1 MMDAIR
7 LKEIIALGEAIDRE
21 FKSDRR
27 KISDAEIHEEVVA
40 MANADGGVLLIGI
53 ENDGTISGAQPRHE
67 ETTDPI
73 RLQSAIFNNTSPNIN
88 TRISVP
94 EVQGRKVIAIEVDI
108 YPEICATAQG
118 KVIRRIIGP
127 DGKPATVP
135 FLPRDQRSRR
145 VDLGLID
152 FSAQLMEGASFE
164 SFDPL
169 EFERLRQTITRLR
182 GDQSLKDLSDEE
194 IAKALQLV
202 ETQGDRLLPNVA
214 GLLLLGREEIVRK
227 LLPTHEVH
235 FQVLDAQGDVK
246 VNDAFQRPLLHV
258 LSEVESRFAARNE
271 EREVMVGMF
280 RVPIPDYSPIGFR
293 EALSNALL
301 HRDYTRLDAVYV
313 QWQPDHLLI
322 TSPGGFPVGITAE
335 NLLVHEPKPKNPR
348 LAAACK
354 RIGLVEQTGR
364 GVDKIYMGQLRYG
377 RPVPDY
383 TRSDSTGVRVI
394 IRGGKPS
401 LDFSAFVFE
410 QEDQGKKLELD
421 DLLILNALF
430 HERRIDV
437 KSACTLIQKGTTET
451 KSALERLLER
461 GLVEPRGE
469 RQARTYHLSGMVY
482 KRLNMEAEYI
492 RAKGFEPHQHE
503 QMVLDYV
510 RKMGRITRSEA
521 ADMCHL
527 SGDQASRL
535 LRRISIKYEHFRM
548 VGTRKGAYYIW
559 ADPGG

>member
-1 MMDAIR
+1 MDADR
-7 LKEIIALGEAIDRE
+7 LKEVIALGESLCWE

-27 KISDAEIHEEVVA
+27 KLSDSEIYEEIVA
-40 MANADGGVLLIGI
+40 MANTEGGILFIGV
-53 ENDGTISGAQPRHE
+53 EDDGTISGAQPRHNGM
-67 ETTDPI
+67 TDPI

-94 EVQGRKVIAIEVDI
+94 EDAGRKVIVIEVDI
-108 YPEICATAQG
+108 YPEICATQQG
-118 KVIRRIIGP
+118 KCVRRVIGS

-135 FLPRDQRSRR
+135 FLPCDQRSRR

-169 EFERLRQTITRLR
+169 EFERLRQAITRLR
-182 GDQSLKDLSDEE
+182 GDQGLKELSDEE
-194 IAKALQLV
+194 IGKALQLV
-202 ETQGDRLLPNVA
+202 ETRNGRLVPNVA
-214 GLLLLGREEIVRK
+214 GLLLLGREEVIRK

-235 FQVLDAQGDVK
+235 FQVLDTQGDVK
-246 VNDAFQRPLLHV
+246 VNDVFHRPLLHV

-271 EREVMVGMF
+271 EREVMVGMI
-280 RVPIPDYSPIGFR
+280 RVPVPDYSPAGFR

-322 TSPGGFPVGITAE
+322 TSPGGFPVGISPD

-348 LAAACK
+348 LAAACR
-354 RIGLVEQTGR
+354 RIGVVEQTGR

-383 TRSDSTGVRVI
+383 SRSDPTGVRVT

-410 QEDQGKKLELD
+410 QEEQGKRLELD

-430 HERRIDV
+430 HERRIDAGHA
-437 KSACTLIQKGTTET
+437 SSLIQKGMSET
-451 KSALERLLER
+451 KSALERLVER
-461 GLVEPRGE
+461 GLTESRGE
-469 RQARTYHLSGMVY
+469 RLRTYHLSAMVY
-482 KRLNMEAEYI
+482 KRFNMEAEYI
-492 RAKGFEPHQHE
+492 RVKGFEPHQHE

-510 RKMGRITRSEA
+510 KKMGRITRSEA
-521 ADMCHL
+521 AEMCHL
-527 SGDQASRL
+527 SGYQASRL
-535 LRRISIKYEHFRM
+535 LRRMAGKYSEFQM
-548 VGTRKGAYYIW
+548 VGKRKGAHYIW
-559 ADPGG
+559 SEPGP

>member
-1 MMDAIR
+1 M
-7 LKEIIALGEAIDRE
+7 
-21 FKSDRR
+21 RR
-27 KISDAEIHEEVVA
+27 S
-40 MANADGGVLLIGI
+40 
-53 ENDGTISGAQPRHE
+53 T
-67 ETTDPI
+67 
-73 RLQSAIFNNTSPNIN
+73 F
-88 TRISVP
+88 
-94 EVQGRKVIAIEVDI
+94 
-108 YPEICATAQG
+108 
-118 KVIRRIIGP
+118 
-127 DGKPATVP
+127 P
-135 FLPRDQRSRR
+135 FP
-145 VDLGLID
+145 
-152 FSAQLMEGASFE
+152 
-164 SFDPL
+164 
-169 EFERLRQTITRLR
+169 
-182 GDQSLKDLSDEE
+182 
-194 IAKALQLV
+194 
-202 ETQGDRLLPNVA
+202 
-214 GLLLLGREEIVRK
+214 
-227 LLPTHEVH
+227 
-235 FQVLDAQGDVK
+235 
-246 VNDAFQRPLLHV
+246 
-258 LSEVESRFAARNE
+258 
-271 EREVMVGMF
+271 
-280 RVPIPDYSPIGFR
+280 
-293 EALSNALL
+293 
-301 HRDYTRLDAVYV
+301 
-313 QWQPDHLLI
+313 
-322 TSPGGFPVGITAE
+322 
-335 NLLVHEPKPKNPR
+335 LVHEPKPKNPR

-364 GVDKIYMGQLRYG
+364 GVDKIYMGQLRYD

-437 KSACTLIQKGTTET
+437 KSACTLIQKGITET

-535 LRRISIKYEHFRM
+535 LRRISMKYEYFQM
-548 VGTRKGAYYIW
+548 VGHARALIISGLSPGSRLVMRGMPESYTRLNPLIFACILSAGMAVRERRCSSRFPKDSRRWCEKSSGPVTSERYRRQSVRH
-559 ADPGG
+559 GGGVRRVGFGFW

>member
-1 MMDAIR
+1 MDADR
-7 LKEIIALGEAIDRE
+7 LKGIIALGEAVDRE

-27 KISDAEIHEEVVA
+27 KISDAEIYEEVVA
-40 MANADGGVLLIGI
+40 MANADGGILLIGV
-53 ENDGTISGAQPRHE
+53 ENNGAISGAQPRHE

-88 TRISVP
+88 TRVFVP
-94 EVQGRKVIAIEVDI
+94 EVQGRKVITIEVDI
-108 YPEICATAQG
+108 YPEICATVQG

-152 FSAQLMEGASFE
+152 FSAQFMEDASFE

-182 GDQSLKDLSDEE
+182 GDQSLKDLSNEE
-194 IAKALQLV
+194 IAKALRLV
-202 ETQGDRLLPNVA
+202 ETQGDRLVPNVA
-214 GLLLLGREEIVRK
+214 GLLLLGREEVVRK

-246 VNDAFQRPLLHV
+246 VNDAFHRPLLHV

-280 RVPIPDYSPIGFR
+280 RVPVPDYSPIGFR
-293 EALSNALL
+293 EALNNALL

-348 LAAACK
+348 LAAACR

-383 TRSDSTGVRVI
+383 SRSDSTGVRVV

-401 LDFSAFVFE
+401 LDFSAFVFT
-410 QEDQGKKLELD
+410 QEKAETPLTLDELILLNTLFFERRVNAEIAGRLIQRGTAEGRAVLEKLHERGMIEGVGGGKGRSYHLNADFYRRFGQPEGYVRAHGISSIRHEGMVLEYVQAHGRIERKMVMSLCGVTARQAGLMLKRMWSTGKLE
-421 DLLILNALF
+421 
-430 HERRIDV
+430 R
-437 KSACTLIQKGTTET
+437 KGTP
-451 KSALERLLER
+451 
-461 GLVEPRGE
+461 PRW
-469 RQARTYHLSGMVY
+469 TYY
-482 KRLNMEAEYI
+482 
-492 RAKGFEPHQHE
+492 
-503 QMVLDYV
+503 VL
-510 RKMGRITRSEA
+510 A
-521 ADMCHL
+521 
-527 SGDQASRL
+527 
-535 LRRISIKYEHFRM
+535 
-548 VGTRKGAYYIW
+548 
-559 ADPGG
+559 

>member
-1 MMDAIR
+1 
-7 LKEIIALGEAIDRE
+7 
-21 FKSDRR
+21 
-27 KISDAEIHEEVVA
+27 
-40 MANADGGVLLIGI
+40 
-53 ENDGTISGAQPRHE
+53 
-67 ETTDPI
+67 
-73 RLQSAIFNNTSPNIN
+73 
-88 TRISVP
+88 
-94 EVQGRKVIAIEVDI
+94 
-108 YPEICATAQG
+108 
-118 KVIRRIIGP
+118 
-127 DGKPATVP
+127 
-135 FLPRDQRSRR
+135 
-145 VDLGLID
+145 
-152 FSAQLMEGASFE
+152 
-164 SFDPL
+164 
-169 EFERLRQTITRLR
+169 
-182 GDQSLKDLSDEE
+182 
-194 IAKALQLV
+194 
-202 ETQGDRLLPNVA
+202 
-214 GLLLLGREEIVRK
+214 
-227 LLPTHEVH
+227 
-235 FQVLDAQGDVK
+235 
-246 VNDAFQRPLLHV
+246 
-258 LSEVESRFAARNE
+258 
-271 EREVMVGMF
+271 MF
-280 RVPIPDYSPIGFR
+280 RVPVPDYSPIGFR
-293 EALSNALL
+293 EALNNALL

-364 GVDKIYMGQLRYG
+364 GVDKIYMGQRRYG

-383 TRSDSTGVRVI
+383 TRSDSTGVRVV

-437 KSACTLIQKGTTET
+437 KSACILIQKGTTET

-469 RQARTYHLSGMVY
+469 RQTRTYHLSGMVY

-535 LRRISIKYEHFRM
+535 LRRISIKYEYFQM
-548 VGTRKGAYYIW
+548 VGTRKGAYYVW
-559 ADPGG
+559 SDPGK